1 MRKLALLTLT
11 LVGLTLVVS
20 TARARESSSS
30 IEALAFFAG
39 SWHGELFDGK
49 ADETWMAPRD
59 GTMVGVFRL
68 TWDDGRK
75 LYELLTIEESDG
87 EVKMVFRH
95 FGPGMELWERE
106 IEQPNRFT
114 LVEVGENLAV
124 FDAPD
129 RSQEPAR
136 FRFERD
142 PMSDTLT
149 VTVASLDEAGQV
161 KESFAA
167 VYERLEQED

>member
-1 MRKLALLTLT
+1 MNKIALLTLT
-11 LVGLTLVVS
+11 LLILPLVVS
-20 TARARESSSS
+20 PAWAEEPGPS
-30 IEALAFFAG
+30 IEDLAFFAG
-39 SWHGELFDGK
+39 SWHGELFGGK

-59 GTMVGVFRL
+59 GTMIGVFRL

-75 LYELLTIEESDG
+75 LYELLIIEEVEG

-95 FGPGMELWERE
+95 FGAGMELWERE
-106 IEQPNRFT
+106 IERPNRFA
-114 LVEVGENLAV
+114 LVEQGENFAV

-142 PMSDTLT
+142 PETDKLT
-149 VTVASLDEAGQV
+149 VTVTSLDDEGQV
-161 KESFAA
+161 KESFDA
-167 VYERLEQED
+167 VYERRQ